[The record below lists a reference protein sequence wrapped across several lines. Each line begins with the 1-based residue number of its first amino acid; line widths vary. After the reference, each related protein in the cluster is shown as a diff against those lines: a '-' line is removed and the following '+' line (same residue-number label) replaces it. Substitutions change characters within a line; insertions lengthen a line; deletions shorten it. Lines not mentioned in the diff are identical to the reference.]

1 MRVMAE
7 DRRQVETEINGTRY
21 RARDGYFDFGD
32 RADHARAHMQ
42 SGNLPTPAVG
52 RPAPRAAGYVCTGE
66 SCRRPSYFTTCGK
79 CGSACVREM

>member
-32 RADHARAHMQ
+32 RTDHARAHMR

-52 RPAPRAAGYVCTGE
+52 RPTPRGAGFVCANAACG
-66 SCRRPSYFTTCGK
+66 RASYFKTCGK
-79 CGSACVREM
+79 CGSECDRES